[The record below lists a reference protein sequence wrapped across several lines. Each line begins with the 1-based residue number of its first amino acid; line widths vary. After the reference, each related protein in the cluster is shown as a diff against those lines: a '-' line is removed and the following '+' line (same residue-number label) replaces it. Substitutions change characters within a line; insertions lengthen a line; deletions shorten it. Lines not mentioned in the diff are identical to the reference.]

1 MPDFSDE
8 AEQMSEAARKAIAK
22 FTAMIGP
29 MIEGLSEWVEDL
41 PRYEAPEVLPNGD
54 IIIRRIPN
62 DPDAPAEDEAAPDV
76 TDL

>member
-1 MPDFSDE
+1 
-8 AEQMSEAARKAIAK
+8 MSEAAREAIAK
-22 FTAMIGP
+22 FAAMIGP
-29 MIEGLSEWVEDL
+29 MLEGIGEWVDDL

-62 DPDAPAEDEAAPDV
+62 EPEPPTEDESGSDV